1 VPGTEVD
8 IAVMGPVTVRGAAH
22 PFRRSASLEL
32 AVYLAFHRR
41 GVRHAEWS
49 AALWPDRPVAS
60 SSVHSTASDARRALG
75 HAADGNSHLP
85 RGAVL
90 RLGAGV
96 ATDVERFAA
105 LGRSDDPRRLVEAM
119 HLVRGPVF
127 AGLRHVDWAIFD
139 GTQPAVETMIVR
151 TAVRGAGLLARLGRG
166 EDAEWV
172 VRRAMAACPFDERLY
187 RALLRA
193 AAVQGNRV
201 GLRSTMGQLLTLAG
215 DGVAVSPSA
224 RPHQDHALLRSLHPS
239 TMALYRD
246 LLRGLPA
253 AGGTPPGCRVATRH
267 GEKLLG

>member
-1 VPGTEVD
+1 MGTRENRPFTDVPRTEVD

-32 AVYLAFHRR
+32 VVYLAFHRR

-75 HAADGNSHLP
+75 DAADGGSHLP
-85 RGAVL
+85 RGTIL

-105 LGRSDDPRRLVEAM
+105 LSRSDDPRRLVEAM

-127 AGLRHVDWAIFD
+127 AGLRHVDWAVFD
-139 GTQPAVETMIVR
+139 GTQAAVESMVVR
-151 TAVRGAGLLARLGRG
+151 TAVRSAGLLAGLGRG
-166 EDAEWV
+166 DDAEWV

-193 AAVQGNRV
+193 SAVQGNKA

-215 DGVAVSPSA
+215 DPLAPSPA
-224 RPHQDHALLRSLHPS
+224 PRRRQDDALLQSLHPS
-239 TMALYRD
+239 TTALYRD

-253 AGGTPPGCRVATRH
+253 PGGHPSR
-267 GEKLLG
+267 L